1 MKNKFLE
8 TAKALVDL
16 FKEKEIKGD
25 PVDTTPGIKIS
36 RTVNPDRKY
45 SFNEISQSIFEETRK
60 GLKVGNSA
68 VKG

>member
-8 TAKALVDL
+8 TVKALVDL
-16 FKEKEIKGD
+16 FKEKELKGD

-45 SFNEISQSIFEETRK
+45 TFNEISQSVANEFRK
-60 GLKVGNSA
+60 GLP
-68 VKG
+68 VKS